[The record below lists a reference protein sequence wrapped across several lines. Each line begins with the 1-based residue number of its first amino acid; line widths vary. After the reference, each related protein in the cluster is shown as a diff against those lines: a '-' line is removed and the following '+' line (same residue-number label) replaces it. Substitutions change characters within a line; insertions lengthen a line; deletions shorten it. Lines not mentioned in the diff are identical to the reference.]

1 MIFFIL
7 FYQILGK
14 TFILGSET
22 TFLSM
27 GCESVGAQ
35 ILRPLGIEPG
45 PLRAERFTTSQTQN
59 PWH

>member
-14 TFILGSET
+14 TFILGSEN

-35 ILRPLGIEPG
+35 ILRPPGIDPG
-45 PLRAERFTTSQTQN
+45 PLREQ
-59 PWH
+59 